1 MAKDVA
7 AGLVA
12 ARKAS
17 AYIRFV
23 SGSPPAEM
31 RVTFAG
37 AKILPTDTPTAD
49 VAKLL
54 RGAGLRPTRQRVA
67 LAHLLFAEGDRH
79 ITAEALHEEAIA
91 RKVPVSLATVYNTL
105 HQFTEAGLLRE
116 VAVEGAK
123 TYFDTN
129 TSNHYHFFCEHSGRL
144 MDISTG
150 KIRIEGLPEAPDGMA
165 ISRVD
170 VLVRLVSKTGR

>member
-1 MAKDVA
+1 MH
-7 AGLVA
+7 
-12 ARKAS
+12 R
-17 AYIRFV
+17 
-23 SGSPPAEM
+23 
-31 RVTFAG
+31 
-37 AKILPTDTPTAD
+37 LPLGPQKLATDTALGD

-67 LAHLLFAEGDRH
+67 LAYLLFAEGDRH
-79 ITAEALHEEAIA
+79 VTAETLHEEAQA

-129 TSNHYHFFCEHSGRL
+129 TSNHYHFFCEPSGTL

-150 KIRIEGLPEAPDGMA
+150 AIRIEGLPEAPEGMT

-170 VLVRLVSKTGR
+170 VLVRLVDKRSR

>member
-1 MAKDVA
+1 MHKPP
-7 AGLVA
+7 
-12 ARKAS
+12 
-17 AYIRFV
+17 
-23 SGSPPAEM
+23 SGTHKSPGE
-31 RVTFAG
+31 T
-37 AKILPTDTPTAD
+37 TPGE

-67 LAHLLFAEGDRH
+67 LAHLLFAGGDRH
-79 ITAEALHEEAIA
+79 VTAETLHEEALA

-105 HQFTEAGLLRE
+105 HQFTEARLLRE

-129 TSNHYHFFCEHSGRL
+129 TSNHYHFFCEHSGKL

-150 KIRIEGLPEAPDGMA
+150 GIRIEALPEAPEGMT

-170 VLVRLVSKTGR
+170 VLVRLVDKPNR

>member
-1 MAKDVA
+1 MPK
-7 AGLVA
+7 LPE
-12 ARKAS
+12 KAH
-17 AYIRFV
+17 
-23 SGSPPAEM
+23 G
-31 RVTFAG
+31 
-37 AKILPTDTPTAD
+37 D

-67 LAHLLFAEGDRH
+67 LAHILFANGDRH
-79 ITAEALHEEAIA
+79 VTAETLHEEAIA

-129 TSNHYHFFCEHSGRL
+129 TSNHYHFFCEHSGQL
-144 MDISTG
+144 VDLETCA
-150 KIRIEGLPEAPDGMA
+150 IRIDGLPAAPDGMA

-170 VLVRLVSKTGR
+170 VLVRLVDKPTR